1 MASSARSAPTIIQ
14 SLHVTPAAWG
24 SYFVRCLASGERLFD
39 AITVMAAIYL
49 AEVFHLKF
57 GHQPP
62 PWQTPSARLF
72 SAAAFALL
80 FVFLL
85 ERHGGYRPCLSLL
98 GIRET
103 ERVLRVT
110 LQAFLVALVTASL
123 LRIPVSRISVAIAL
137 LLSPLLLILEK
148 WELQKLLRSLRG
160 KGYGTRRAVILGTGS
175 TARRLYTAL
184 ITSPK
189 LGIEPVAFV
198 EEGSS
203 TESTEIYECSYRRRH
218 SAKVLSEPLTA
229 ELFRQLA
236 ASVLVVA
243 EPVLDRETMLLTM
256 SEASQRGVETYFAAE
271 EFPDPGK
278 RMDYAEID
286 GIMLAH
292 PCEDPPRVL
301 YEVGKRALDGVI
313 AAMILVLSAPF
324 AAAIAIL
331 VKGTS
336 PGPVLFRQQRVGK
349 AGRLF
354 TMYKFR
360 TMYQDVPN
368 YGYSPKQDE
377 DPRITPVGRLL
388 RRTSLDEIP
397 QFLNVLLGHMSLVG
411 PRPEMPFI
419 VEQYTPVQRQRLK
432 VKPGITG
439 LWQISADRAFLIHES
454 PEYDLYYARH
464 RSIFLDIAIMLHT
477 CLVAARGI

>member
-1 MASSARSAPTIIQ
+1 
-14 SLHVTPAAWG
+14 
-24 SYFVRCLASGERLFD
+24 VRGLASGERLLD
-39 AITVMAAIYL
+39 AMAVMAAIYF
-49 AEVFHLKF
+49 AEAFHLRF
-57 GHQPP
+57 RQVAPL
-62 PWQTPSARLF
+62 WQAHSVRLS
-72 SAAAFALL
+72 SAAVFALL

-110 LQAFLVALVTASL
+110 LQTFLIALVTASL
-123 LRIPVSRISVAIAL
+123 LRLPVSRISVAIAL
-137 LLSPLLLILEK
+137 LLAPLLLILEK

-160 KGYGTRRAVILGTGS
+160 RGYGTRRAVIVGTGS

-198 EEGSS
+198 EEGASA
-203 TESTEIYECSYRRRH
+203 ESTEIYECSYRRKR
-218 SAKVLSEPLTA
+218 SAKVLPGPLTCG
-229 ELFRQLA
+229 LLQQLG

-243 EPVLDRETMLLTM
+243 DPALDRETMLLTV
-256 SEASQRGVETYFAAE
+256 SEASQWGVETYFAEE
-271 EFPDPGK
+271 EFLDPGR
-278 RMDYAEID
+278 RMDHAEID

-292 PCEDPPRVL
+292 PCEEAPRVL
-301 YEVGKRALDGVI
+301 YEVGKRALDVVT
-313 AAMILVLSAPF
+313 AAIVLVLSAPC

-331 VKGTS
+331 IKATS
-336 PGPVLFRQQRVGK
+336 PGPVLFRQQRAGK

-360 TMYQDVPN
+360 TMYHDVPN

-377 DPRITPVGRLL
+377 DPRITRAGRLL
-388 RRTSLDEIP
+388 RHTSLDEIP

-419 VEQYTPVQRQRLK
+419 VEQYTPAQRQRLK

-439 LWQISADRAFLIHES
+439 LWQISADRAYVIHENL
-454 PEYDLYYARH
+454 EYDLYYARH
-464 RSIFLDIAIMLHT
+464 RSLFLDIAIMLHT